1 MKIKILALLMAV
13 SALLVACSPTETESA
28 TDTVGT
34 ETASAE
40 TTAAPSDKETDGE
53 TKAPVSGADPV
64 TEALDT
70 YGAEWSFASLSQQIL
85 ASDEDWSVSGTGQ
98 AGGLT
103 YFGEYAGAKPHG
115 SVFDIASLNYA
126 GDEEKYRFD
135 LELWTPESGDPLD
148 APADISLFV
157 GLRLQ
162 DLSATAADPRSGI
175 WLSFKGGSMGV
186 VGADISDTVTFSLPY
201 GFEEG
206 FRRICI
212 EDDQRKNTVSVWI
225 ESGEGE
231 KQLAFCLQLS
241 TDGESTVIDVYSYTD
256 GFAEPSARVSK
267 GKRLMYGGY
276 VKLWNNNKGEVYL
289 KNIAYRVFE

>member
-1 MKIKILALLMAV
+1 MKMKILALLIAV
-13 SALLVACSPTETESA
+13 SALLSACAPKETEKDTSDTA
-28 TDTVGT
+28 AAETDTATVQ
-34 ETASAE
+34 
-40 TTAAPSDKETDGE
+40 SDKETDGE
-53 TKAPVSGADPV
+53 TKAPVSDADPV
-64 TEALDT
+64 TEALDV

-148 APADISLFV
+148 SPADISLFV

-175 WLSFKGGSMGV
+175 WLSFKGESMGV

-231 KQLAFCLQLS
+231 KQLAFRLQLS